1 MQLEKEFYP
10 KILDMTL
17 FMVTYW
23 NIGYVTE
30 DKSEYERLCTEYVGH
45 HIIFQIESTCIIQ
58 KGLMAPKN
66 FMK

>member
-1 MQLEKEFYP
+1 
-10 KILDMTL
+10 MTL
-17 FMVTYW
+17 FTVTYW

-30 DKSEYERLCTEYVGH
+30 DKSEYERLCIEYVGH

>member
-30 DKSEYERLCTEYVGH
+30 DKSDYGLLCTEYVGY
-45 HIIFQIESTCIIQ
+45 HIYFSDIINVSKMQ
-58 KGLMAPKN
+58 RVDGT
-66 FMK
+66 